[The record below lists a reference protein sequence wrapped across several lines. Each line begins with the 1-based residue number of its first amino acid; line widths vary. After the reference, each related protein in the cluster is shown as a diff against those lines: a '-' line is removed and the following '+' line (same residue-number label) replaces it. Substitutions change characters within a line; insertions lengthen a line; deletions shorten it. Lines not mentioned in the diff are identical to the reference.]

1 MIPVIR
7 IPTVASAI
15 ISAVKDGADVIN
27 LSLGGE
33 TGSEVLKASVS
44 YANNHGIPVIAAVGN
59 GGLVMLIFLLHMKV
73 LSESPRL
80 GLMGELQTF
89 LILGKE

>member
-1 MIPVIR
+1 M
-7 IPTVASAI
+7 
-15 ISAVKDGADVIN
+15 KDGADVIN

-33 TGSEVLKASVS
+33 TGSEVLKASS
-44 YANNHGIPVIAAVGN
+44 PMLITMESPSLRLLEMKE
-59 GGLVMLIFLLHMKV
+59 LVMLIFLLHMKV

-89 LILGKE
+89 LILGKEWT